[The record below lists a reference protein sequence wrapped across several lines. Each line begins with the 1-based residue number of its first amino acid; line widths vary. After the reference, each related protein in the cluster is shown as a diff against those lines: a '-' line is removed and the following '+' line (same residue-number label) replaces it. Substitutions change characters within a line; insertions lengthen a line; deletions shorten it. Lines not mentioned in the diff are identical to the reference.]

1 MSEQLTASASLMNE
15 KVRFK
20 GVSRSNP
27 EIILDYTPPIGDG
40 EGYTSL
46 ELVLVSLASCS
57 GTAIA
62 LLLRRMRKD
71 VTALT
76 INVRGNRREQ
86 HPTYFERIH
95 LEVNLVSRDAE
106 DSDLEKVLQMSEE
119 SLCPVWNML
128 KGNVEISY
136 EFKISR
142 N

>member
-1 MSEQLTASASLMNE
+1 MSEYLTASASLMNE
-15 KVRFK
+15 KVKFK

-76 INVRGNRREQ
+76 INVRGNRREE

-106 DSDLEKVLQMSEE
+106 DSDLEKVLRMSEE

-136 EFKISR
+136 EFKITR
-142 N
+142 K